1 MVSIKGVLTNPKLQI
16 IVDCTQSFAAI
27 AIGWLLL
34 LTIFRVLEILIIG
47 NAQLSSFNFFDLAG
61 WSLWIDFIF
70 WLTYLLPLFIIYT
83 LFYLI
88 SVRWAKVI
96 LLLILVIFFLVHAG
110 LSLYFS
116 TSLSLAGADIFSYSK
131 NDVVQTV
138 GASGDLNAV
147 SIAAMILLIA
157 LTVFALQFIG
167 SRLKTGKYFSSGI
180 LGASLLFIVFGSSK
194 MVETIRFK
202 SNFENQLAINK
213 SAYFYKASYKYF
225 FPAAIET
232 DIYAE
237 SYIGDYGS
245 DSNAVQFEYV
255 DESQYP
261 FLHEEVAA
269 DVLSPFFSPKRSA
282 PNIVIILMEGL
293 GRAYSNDGA
302 YLGSFTP
309 FLDSLA
315 SKSLYW
321 ENFLSQGGRTFAVL
335 PSILGS
341 LPFAKNGFLELGAN
355 MPAQLSLLN
364 LLQANDYQASF
375 YYGGNGSFDNMN
387 LYFEKNGVKKIMD
400 QKSFPLSYI
409 KIPPVNG
416 FTWGFSDKELYRH
429 YLSTVPVSE
438 SNNPILSVLMTMSA
452 HNPFIINEPVKY
464 LKIFEDKLTELRLN
478 DLSKSNYRNY
488 QNQYLSIMYADDA
501 VRNFIT
507 EYSKRADYDNTIFI
521 ITGDHRIPEIP
532 MRTKIDRYHVPLI
545 IYSPLLKRT
554 ARFSSISTHFD
565 LTPSILS
572 YLKTNHN
579 VRIPFLISWIG
590 GGARYHQKFPKPAFR
605 SIYPK

>member
-1 MVSIKGVLTNPKLQI
+1 MLTPFFNPKK
-16 IVDCTQSFAAI
+16 
-27 AIGWLLL
+27 
-34 LTIFRVLEILIIG
+34 
-47 NAQLSSFNFFDLAG
+47 
-61 WSLWIDFIF
+61 
-70 WLTYLLPLFIIYT
+70 P
-83 LFYLI
+83 
-88 SVRWAKVI
+88 
-96 LLLILVIFFLVHAG
+96 
-110 LSLYFS
+110 
-116 TSLSLAGADIFSYSK
+116 
-131 NDVVQTV
+131 
-138 GASGDLNAV
+138 
-147 SIAAMILLIA
+147 
-157 LTVFALQFIG
+157 
-167 SRLKTGKYFSSGI
+167 
-180 LGASLLFIVFGSSK
+180 
-194 MVETIRFK
+194 
-202 SNFENQLAINK
+202 
-213 SAYFYKASYKYF
+213 
-225 FPAAIET
+225 
-232 DIYAE
+232 
-237 SYIGDYGS
+237 
-245 DSNAVQFEYV
+245 
-255 DESQYP
+255 
-261 FLHEEVAA
+261 
-269 DVLSPFFSPKRSA
+269 A

-335 PSILGS
+335 PSLLGS

-416 FTWGFSDKELYRH
+416 FTWGFSDKELFRH
-429 YLSTVPVSE
+429 YLSTNPVSK

-579 VRIPFLISWIG
+579 VRIPFLSSWIG
-590 GGARYHQKFPKPAFR
+590 GGLDTTRSFQSLHSVPFIQNKSDIIDFILGEYHLNGTDLYKLTPDMNEIVVDNPQMKDQLIKSFNEFKKRNAMIISGKKIIPDSLIRNYTTPN
-605 SIYPK
+605 